1 MFVTVTSCEVSINPY
16 RSFHDCEMG
25 LENFPQCFLFS
36 LYLFSYYVILCN
48 WTGWTE
54 MYLAKR
60 MLVSFQL
67 EFLLGSLYPFSLSF
81 DLPQL
86 QMGMHESVYS
96 CIMKRML
103 LCFWCNFEILCL
115 TSCSQKNGSWARRLP
130 WYVFIVSILALYLAA
145 SKNQNWFLWKIQCKW
160 LNPMV
165 TWQHHIGI
173 SQIDKCI
180 LHE

>member
-1 MFVTVTSCEVSINPY
+1 MFVTVTSCGVSINPY

-54 MYLAKR
+54 MHLAKR
-60 MLVSFQL
+60 ML
-67 EFLLGSLYPFSLSF
+67 LS
-81 DLPQL
+81 
-86 QMGMHESVYS
+86 S
-96 CIMKRML
+96 
-103 LCFWCNFEILCL
+103 WCNFEILCL
-115 TSCSQKNGSWARRLP
+115 TSCSQKNGMWARRFP
-130 WYVFIVSILALYLAA
+130 WCIFIISILALYLAA
-145 SKNQNWFLWKIQCKW
+145 SKNQNLFLWKTQCKW

-165 TWQHHIGI
+165 TWQHHLGI